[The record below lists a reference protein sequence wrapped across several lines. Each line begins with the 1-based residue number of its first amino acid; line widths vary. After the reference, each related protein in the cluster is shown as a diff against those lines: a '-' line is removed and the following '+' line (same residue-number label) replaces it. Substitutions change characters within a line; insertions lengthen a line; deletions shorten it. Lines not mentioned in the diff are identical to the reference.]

1 MMKKLAEILQ
11 EGSIVRKKQRGITL
25 IALVVTIIVLLIL
38 AGVSVSMLTGQNGIL
53 TNAAKAKENTEAAS
67 DLEFLQTKAYEAVTN
82 YYVKGQTGSENEY
95 ILEELGKVSGV
106 ETSVSQGTVKYKGK
120 TYDISEIIGNTNEQ
134 KAIEKEEGLTQIT
147 AATATD
153 AEDKAILS
161 SKDSDGNAKVRMI
174 IVEENTDNTT
184 IKAVIPSGFYYVT
197 GKPSTGLVISDKFDD
212 DDNNSKGGNQFVWV
226 PCNGGK
232 AKYKAHTYATA
243 NVDDLGGSTADTGN
257 GGWKTYYYRNYSD
270 WQDNAGEA
278 TVTSAKANS
287 VATYGGFYVA
297 RFEAGEPTNAS
308 FYNDKDGSTYWQIHY
323 NEDASINY
331 GDNTNKPDASKT
343 YKDTYKTKNVT
354 EQDGKKLLPVS
365 KKNTPSWN
373 YISQTNSKTVS
384 ENMYGESKTIKSY
397 LIDGTAWDTITQWV
411 SDSTKKSVTDST
423 AWGNYFDS
431 SYTLKGLYARHQGRT
446 AKDNVWRWFPAYVYN
461 NGSYTKGSEYTE
473 VATGVTVEGD
483 PTRNS
488 ACNIYDMAG
497 NMWEWTTETGK
508 HDSKATDATNY
519 AVLRGGSFNHYGSS
533 GPVST
538 LTATVAQ
545 AGLAASTLGSVSCF
559 TSNRGTDP
567 CKSGIEYMRV

>member
-25 IALVVTIIVLLIL
+25 IALVVTIIVLLIM

-106 ETSVSQGTVKYKGK
+106 ETSVSQGTVKYNGK
-120 TYDISEIIGNTNEQ
+120 TYDISEIIGNTSEQ
-134 KAIEKEEGLTQIT
+134 KAIEKEEGLKQVT

-153 AEDKAILS
+153 AADKEILS

-232 AKYKAHTYATA
+232 ATYKAHTYATA
-243 NVDDLGGSTADTGN
+243 NVNDLGESTADTGN

-323 NEDASINY
+323 NEDASIKY

-423 AWGNYFDS
+423 AWGNYYNAN
-431 SYTLKGLYARHQGRT
+431 YTLKGLYARHQGRT

-519 AVLRGGSFNHYGSS
+519 AVRRGGSFHHYGSDY
-533 GPVST
+533 PVSGRRGNYS
-538 LTATVAQ
+538 VGDYSI
-545 AGLAASTLGSVSCF
+545 GLGF
-559 TSNRGTDP
+559 
-567 CKSGIEYMRV
+567 RVVLYIQ

>member
-25 IALVVTIIVLLIL
+25 IALVVTIIVLLIM

-106 ETSVSQGTVKYKGK
+106 ETSVSQGTVKYNGK
-120 TYDISEIIGNTNEQ
+120 TYDISEIIGNTSEQ
-134 KAIEKEEGLTQIT
+134 KAIEKEEGLKQVT

-153 AEDKAILS
+153 AADKEILS

-232 AKYKAHTYATA
+232 ATYKAHTYATA
-243 NVDDLGGSTADTGN
+243 NVNDLGESTADTGN

-423 AWGNYFDS
+423 AWGNYYNAN
-431 SYTLKGLYARHQGRT
+431 YTLKGLYARHQGRT

-519 AVLRGGSFNHYGSS
+519 AVRRGGSLGNDGSDD
-533 GPVST
+533 PVSGRLVT
-538 LTATVAQ
+538 L
-545 AGLAASTLGSVSCF
+545 L
-559 TSNRGTDP
+559 
-567 CKSGIEYMRV
+567 

>member
-25 IALVVTIIVLLIL
+25 IALVVTIIVLLIM

-106 ETSVSQGTVKYKGK
+106 ETSVSQGTVKYNGK
-120 TYDISEIIGNTNEQ
+120 TYDISEIIGNTSEQ
-134 KAIEKEEGLTQIT
+134 KAIEKEEGLKQVT

-153 AEDKAILS
+153 AADKEILS

-232 AKYKAHTYATA
+232 ATYKAHTYATA
-243 NVDDLGGSTADTGN
+243 NVNDLGESTADTGN

-423 AWGNYFDS
+423 AWGNYYNAN
-431 SYTLKGLYARHQGRT
+431 YTLKGLYARHQGRT

-519 AVLRGGSFNHYGSS
+519 AVLRGGGFNNFGDDA
-533 GPVST
+533 PVSRRDGD
-538 LTATVAQ
+538 V
-545 AGLAASTLGSVSCF
+545 
-559 TSNRGTDP
+559 
-567 CKSGIEYMRV
+567 RVVGCYFNFGFRVVLYIQ

>member
-1 MMKKLAEILQ
+1 MRIYKDK
-11 EGSIVRKKQRGITL
+11 RGITL

-106 ETSVSQGTVKYKGK
+106 ETSVSQGTVKYNGK
-120 TYDISEIIGNTNEQ
+120 TYDISEIIGNTSEQ
-134 KAIEKEEGLTQIT
+134 KAIEKEEGLKQVT

-153 AEDKAILS
+153 AADKEILS

-232 AKYKAHTYATA
+232 ATYKAHTYATA
-243 NVDDLGGSTADTGN
+243 NVNDLGESTADTGN

-397 LIDGTAWDTITQWV
+397 LIDGTAWDTTIQWI
-411 SDSTKKSVTDST
+411 SNSTGKSLTVGCKD
-423 AWGNYFDS
+423 WGNYYDS
-431 SYTLKGLYARHQGRT
+431 AYTLKGLYAKH
-446 AKDNVWRWFPAYVYN
+446 NYN
-461 NGSYTKGSEYTE
+461 NGWIPALVYKYGSYTKGSEYTE

-519 AVLRGGSFNHYGSS
+519 AVRRGGSFGNSGSDC
-533 GPVST
+533 PVSYRHGDYP
-538 LTATVAQ
+538 V
-545 AGLAASTLGSVSCF
+545 GDCYINVGF
-559 TSNRGTDP
+559 
-567 CKSGIEYMRV
+567 RVVLYIQ

>member
-1 MMKKLAEILQ
+1 MKKLAEILQ

-53 TNAAKAKENTEAAS
+53 TNATKAKENTGAAS

-106 ETSVSQGTVKYKGK
+106 ETSVSQGTVKYNGK
-120 TYDISEIIGNTNEQ
+120 TYDISEIIGNTSEQ
-134 KAIEKEEGLTQIT
+134 KAIEKEEGLKQVTV
-147 AATATD
+147 ATATD

-287 VATYGGFYVA
+287 VATYGGFYVG
-297 RFEAGEPTNAS
+297 RFEAGEPTTAN

-519 AVLRGGSFNHYGSS
+519 AVLRGGSFYWDGSDA
-533 GPVST
+533 PVSYRN
-538 LTATVAQ
+538 
-545 AGLAASTLGSVSCF
+545 GYNSVGDYYINIGF
-559 TSNRGTDP
+559 
-567 CKSGIEYMRV
+567 RVVLYIQ

>member
-25 IALVVTIIVLLIL
+25 IALVVTIIVLLIM

-106 ETSVSQGTVKYKGK
+106 ETSVSQGTVKYNGK
-120 TYDISEIIGNTNEQ
+120 TYDISEIIGNTSEQ
-134 KAIEKEEGLTQIT
+134 KAIEKEEGLKQVT

-153 AEDKAILS
+153 AADKEILS

-232 AKYKAHTYATA
+232 ATYKAHTYATA
-243 NVDDLGGSTADTGN
+243 NVNDLGESTADTGN

-323 NEDASINY
+323 NEDASIKY

-423 AWGNYFDS
+423 AWGNYYNAN
-431 SYTLKGLYARHQGRT
+431 YTLKGLYARHQGRT

-508 HDSKATDATNY
+508 HGSTANDATNY
-519 AVLRGGSFNHYGSS
+519 AVLRGGSFSNYGS
-533 GPVST
+533 GDPVSGRNGHS
-538 LTATVAQ
+538 A
-545 AGLAASTLGSVSCF
+545 VSDSYGVNIGF
-559 TSNRGTDP
+559 
-567 CKSGIEYMRV
+567 RVVLYIQ